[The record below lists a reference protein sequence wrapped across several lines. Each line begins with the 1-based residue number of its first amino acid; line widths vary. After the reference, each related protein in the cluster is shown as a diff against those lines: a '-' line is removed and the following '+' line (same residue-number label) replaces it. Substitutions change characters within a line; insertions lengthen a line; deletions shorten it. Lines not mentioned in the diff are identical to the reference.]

1 MPGARRSGTACRRR
15 RASSRRPPGR
25 EAAPRRRRASTGSSV
40 GTSPRPATATA
51 RRLTTR
57 YRLAQRRADRRQQR
71 PRLDERLLD
80 LGLGLG
86 VPDDPAADPQVDPP
100 LRDREGA
107 DRQCEVEVAVRVDAP
122 DRAHRGAATDGL
134 ERRDVV
140 DRRDLRRAGHRP
152 AGERRL
158 EQLGQP
164 DVLAQPPLDGR
175 DQVDDPGELLLG
187 HQLRP
192 AHGAV
197 LADPRQV
204 VPLEVD
210 DHHVLGGVL
219 RPTPPGPSAPSGR
232 VPLIGFVQTRRPR
245 RREEELGRGGD
256 DRPAVTGERAR
267 LERPERRERS
277 REPGRVAAKRRRQ
290 VLDEVDLV
298 DVAGRDRRAHAL
310 DGSAVRSLVPG
321 RLPLADA
328 ECTGAAARARP
339 RAGSRLRPPAAGTA
353 RADRA
358 RPCGAAPA
366 TARTR
371 DTRRRRGRRPR
382 PRRTLPRGARARR
395 RPASQAPS
403 HSYANVST
411 VSAVVPLLAALAL
424 VPSAAHAP
432 SLSIS
437 TRLFAPSAGP
447 MTITARLD
455 APARLGLRLARASG
469 RTVGW
474 IDAAVDAKP
483 GVRQLGRLPRRP
495 ARARRLLPG
504 RAGRQRPGG
513 RPRGIPAR
521 RHAGGAHRPPG
532 REQLDSPSPATT
544 PCSRPSPR
552 TTTTCATTRASAST

>member
-1 MPGARRSGTACRRR
+1 M
-15 RASSRRPPGR
+15 
-25 EAAPRRRRASTGSSV
+25 
-40 GTSPRPATATA
+40 
-51 RRLTTR
+51 
-57 YRLAQRRADRRQQR
+57 
-71 PRLDERLLD
+71 
-80 LGLGLG
+80 
-86 VPDDPAADPQVDPP
+86 
-100 LRDREGA
+100 
-107 DRQCEVEVAVRVDAP
+107 
-122 DRAHRGAATDGL
+122 
-134 ERRDVV
+134 V

-175 DQVDDPGELLLG
+175 DHVDDPGELLLG

-219 RPTPPGPSAPSGR
+219 LRLRQVGLAE
-232 VPLIGFVQTRRPR
+232 RPR
-245 RREEELGRGGD
+245 PLDRLRPDPAAASREEELGRGGD
-256 DRPAVTGERAR
+256 DRPAVTGKRAR
-267 LERPERRERS
+267 LERPERRERG

-310 DGSAVRSLVPG
+310 DGSAVRGLVPG

-328 ECTGAAARARP
+328 ECAGRRRGLVHAPDPDRGRRQRARLG
-339 RAGSRLRPPAAGTA
+339 RVGR
-353 RADRA
+353 

-411 VSAVVPLLAALAL
+411 VSAVVSLLAALAL
-424 VPSAAHAP
+424 
-432 SLSIS
+432 
-437 TRLFAPSAGP
+437 RLRRRRMLPRCRS
-447 MTITARLD
+447 R
-455 APARLGLRLARASG
+455 RASS
-469 RTVGW
+469 
-474 IDAAVDAKP
+474 
-483 GVRQLGRLPRRP
+483 
-495 ARARRLLPG
+495 
-504 RAGRQRPGG
+504 
-513 RPRGIPAR
+513 RPRPDR
-521 RHAGGAHRPPG
+521 
-532 REQLDSPSPATT
+532 
-544 PCSRPSPR
+544 
-552 TTTTCATTRASAST
+552 